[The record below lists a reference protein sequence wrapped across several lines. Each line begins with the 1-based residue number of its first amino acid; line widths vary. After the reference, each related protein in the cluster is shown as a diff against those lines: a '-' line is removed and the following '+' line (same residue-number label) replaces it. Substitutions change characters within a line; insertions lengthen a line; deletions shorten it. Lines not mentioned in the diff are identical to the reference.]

1 MTVLRQGVARQSR
14 IQETN
19 LPKTIITDAKAKD
32 VAALAALSE
41 YTFKEAFG
49 PLYRP
54 ENLTAF
60 VDQKHSVS
68 FYEAAL
74 ADSSMKT
81 LVARSGDGALIGY
94 ALCGPVAVPVADAP
108 AGALELHRIYV
119 APDIQSKG
127 LGQQLLDACFEW
139 PPFKA
144 APAIYLS
151 VFSGNVAA
159 HRFYRRNGFENVG
172 EYEFVVGTDRDHE
185 FIFARLAK

>member
-1 MTVLRQGVARQSR
+1 MTVLRQGVARQTR

-19 LPKTIITDAKAKD
+19 LPKTIISDANAKD

-41 YTFKEAFG
+41 YTFKDAFG
-49 PLYRP
+49 PLFQP
-54 ENLTAF
+54 DNLTAL
-60 VDQKHSVS
+60 VDQKHSVP

-74 ADSSMKT
+74 ADPNMKP
-81 LVARSGDGALIGY
+81 LVARSGDGALVGY

-108 AGALELHRIYV
+108 AGALELHRIYMD
-119 APDIQSKG
+119 PDVQSKG

-139 PPFKA
+139 PPFAA

-159 HRFYRRNGFENVG
+159 HRFYRRNGFEKVG
-172 EYEFVVGTDRDHE
+172 EYESAVGTDRDHE

>member
-1 MTVLRQGVARQSR
+1 MTVLRQGVARQTR

-19 LPKTIITDAKAKD
+19 LPKTIISDANAKD

-41 YTFKEAFG
+41 YTFKDAFG
-49 PLYRP
+49 PLYQP

-60 VDQKHSVS
+60 VDQKHSVP

-74 ADSSMKT
+74 ADPNMKT
-81 LVARSGDGALIGY
+81 LVARSGDGALVGY
-94 ALCGPVAVPVADAP
+94 ALCGPVAVPVA
-108 AGALELHRIYV
+108 
-119 APDIQSKG
+119 
-127 LGQQLLDACFEW
+127 
-139 PPFKA
+139 A

-159 HRFYRRNGFENVG
+159 HRFYRRNGFEKVG
-172 EYEFVVGTDRDHE
+172 EYESAVGTDRDHE